1 MRFDFNLYS
10 SLLLLGLLQGF
21 LYTILLFIRGA
32 REGRRSDRWL
42 ALLLLLSCIFLSNW
56 MLGFAG
62 WYDAHNGL
70 TTFMFYFPWEV
81 QTLIAPV
88 IYLYFRSLTNNTF
101 RLKRKHWWYFAPG
114 MTILS
119 FYLYAFATDIV
130 IGKWINGQPL
140 TEFYN
145 TKGPNGQ
152 IGAPILDSTAFN
164 ILWSYYFLY
173 LTIRNYGRYRTYIRE
188 NFSDT
193 IPIEFNWLRNLLV
206 AVVIGITAVLII
218 AAVDEWVIALK
229 YKEFWLSYFLVAV
242 LIYYL
247 SIAGYSSTPNI
258 PVMLEFQPEAPSPV
272 TESQPSEL
280 PELDRLKEKVK
291 KYVTEKQPYLNPNL
305 SLQEMAKALKLPPA
319 TLSRVINQGFGQN
332 FNDFINARR
341 VAAVKQQLS
350 AADARQLTLLGIA
363 LENGFNSKATF
374 NRAFRKHA
382 GMSPSEFARQVRKE
396 LKS

>member
-10 SLLLLGLLQGF
+10 SLLLLGFLQGM
-21 LYTILLFIRGA
+21 LYTTLLFIRSA
-32 REGRRSDRWL
+32 REGQRSDRWL
-42 ALLLLLSCIFLSNW
+42 ALLLLLCGIFLSNW

-81 QTLIAPV
+81 ETLIAPV

-101 RLKRKHWWYFAPG
+101 RLGRKHWWYFVPG
-114 MTILS
+114 MVILG
-119 FYLYAFATDIV
+119 FYFYAFTADIV
-130 IGKWINGQPL
+130 IGKWINGRPL

-145 TKGPNGQ
+145 TKGPYGQ
-152 IGAPILDSTAFN
+152 IGLPILDSTAFN
-164 ILWSYYFLY
+164 IIWSYYFLY
-173 LTIRNYGRYRTYIRE
+173 LAIKNYGRYRTYIRQ

-193 IPIEFNWLRNLLV
+193 PPIEFTWLRNLLV

-218 AAVDEWVIALK
+218 AAVDEWVTVLE
-229 YKEFWLSYFLVAV
+229 YKEFWLSYFLIAV

-247 SIAGYSSTPNI
+247 SIAGYSGTTNI
-258 PVMLEFQPEAPSPV
+258 PVMLEFQPEAPSQV
-272 TESQPSEL
+272 AEDL
-280 PELDRLKEKVK
+280 PPEIPEIDRLKAKVERH
-291 KYVTEKQPYLNPNL
+291 VTENRAYLNPNL
-305 SLQEMAKALKLPPA
+305 SLQELAKALKLPPA
-319 TLSRVINQGFGQN
+319 TLSKVINQGFGQN

-341 VAAVKQQLS
+341 VAAVKQQL
-350 AADARQLTLLGIA
+350 AGADSRQLTLLGIA

-382 GMSPSEFARQVRKE
+382 GMSPSEFAKQVHSQ